1 MLYCFKRNFKK
12 IKSVFSGQA
21 EQDCK
26 AVLCFKKLIKQILRE
41 NTKFF
46 KTFCFSLM

>member
-1 MLYCFKRNFKK
+1 MLYILKGTVKK

-26 AVLCFKKLIKQILRE
+26 AVLHFKKLIKQILRE
-41 NTKFF
+41 NKNF
-46 KTFCFSLM
+46 